1 MTESRGTGANLIL
14 REGNPP
20 PSGAGP
26 GGGPWGPRKARVWS
40 GAAAAGR
47 RGGGEPAGGAPEGAR
62 EPLGAPTKRGGA
74 REGAPGPGRTY
85 RLMVRS
91 RVRGLVCWMYL
102 LPNWLTPRGQ
112 PVCERLG
119 GTTDMLASSSTGGE
133 KKRGGQGD
141 FPCAG
146 SGYLRPPQQ
155 PPPAINRR
163 AQEEAKARR
172 KCIRSLW
179 RQEVE
184 RRWPACLSATGP
196 IADEMAAISGAS
208 IGKSRMG
215 STSSYFYNSY
225 WAALGNTGNGHSG
238 NCSQLREVAASSVWR
253 GSGA

>member
-1 MTESRGTGANLIL
+1 MGTQEGARLE
-14 REGNPP
+14 R
-20 PSGAGP
+20 
-26 GGGPWGPRKARVWS
+26 RR
-40 GAAAAGR
+40 R

-62 EPLGAPTKRGGA
+62 ESLGAPTKRGGA

-155 PPPAINRR
+155 TPPAINRTAPR
-163 AQEEAKARR
+163 GGEGTPEVHPEPLAAGSGEAG
-172 KCIRSLW
+172 
-179 RQEVE
+179 
-184 RRWPACLSATGP
+184 ACLAKRP
-196 IADEMAAISGAS
+196 
-208 IGKSRMG
+208 
-215 STSSYFYNSY
+215 
-225 WAALGNTGNGHSG
+225 WAN
-238 NCSQLREVAASSVWR
+238 R
-253 GSGA
+253 